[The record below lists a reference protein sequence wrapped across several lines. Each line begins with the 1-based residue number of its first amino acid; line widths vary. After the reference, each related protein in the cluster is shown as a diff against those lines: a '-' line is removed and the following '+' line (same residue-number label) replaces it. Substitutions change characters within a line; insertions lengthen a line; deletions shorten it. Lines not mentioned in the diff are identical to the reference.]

1 MLTCPKSLMTLDLL
15 HEKLAW
21 PAPEETRNPSGEGG
35 RIFADL
41 VHAKVE
47 RAVRHLASDV
57 SVSVLLKDSQTSATE
72 APLALVAEFSRTASD
87 GALRELHRLAWNFSH
102 SPSLITI
109 EPHILRVW
117 TCCETP
123 NDSRKLEDYV
133 VHELPVVELTVV
145 HPSGLAQR
153 ATEVLH
159 WVNLVSGQFFREH
172 SERFQRDQRADQML
186 LGNLRY
192 LRQLLHQAGLDNDD
206 VCHDLLARVV
216 FVQFLF
222 DRKDG
227 KGHPALDQN
236 KLAILHQQGILR
248 TRHSDFPS
256 ILEDYEDTYCLF
268 DWLNNIFNGDL
279 FPGKGNSNEERER
292 EWQEEKSIVKPIHLQ
307 LLREFIKGDVD
318 MPTGQFCLWPYYA
331 FDAIPLEF
339 ISSIY
344 ETFVTERASGDG
356 IFYTP
361 PHLVDFILDRVL
373 PWNSDNWN
381 LKILDPSCGS
391 GIFLVKAFQRL
402 IHRWKLAHPG
412 KTIRAEILRGLL
424 EKNLFGV
431 DKDTHAVRVASFSLY
446 LAMCDEID
454 PKFYWSQVK
463 FPPMRGKRLIN
474 SDFFDESQP
483 GFRTEEDAAS
493 YDLVIGNAPWGKL
506 LTPAAKTW
514 ATDKKHPWPIAN
526 KDIGTLFL
534 PKAAI
539 LARAEGSVAMIQS
552 ASSLLFNKNP
562 PACAF
567 RKLFFQCFHV
577 EEIINLSVLRFKVF
591 NRKTHASKTS
601 IAPSCI
607 IILKSK
613 IPTNARFAYITPKQ
627 SVEIADEFEII
638 INPTDCKSVK
648 PEDAATDIDIWSA
661 MAWGHHRDWALIN
674 RLRLS
679 KSLSDYEKSKDIWG
693 TIGISWW
700 QDPKENA
707 KTYGWLFNRHSLRSK
722 SLPRKS
728 NLFILSEDLPL
739 NKTLCAD
746 RPRNEEA
753 FSYPQLIVKRSWSI
767 DTKRFQSRLVIP
779 DNIGQGILCSLSY
792 ISICSTKENEDI
804 LRTACVTFN
813 STLAVYFLLLTSGRF
828 ASYRPEVLLEE
839 VMNMPI
845 PYPDKGIID
854 GLHSHADMDS
864 KIFELFHLKD
874 AEKVLIEDLCE
885 ITLED
890 FKGDLNSPG
899 RQRTQRHD
907 KTLDEPDLSKF
918 CEYFIRVLKAGFG
931 RDKNITATIFQET
944 GTDLLPYRLVAF
956 ELNRSSDKPYNVMP
970 LNTSE
975 LLAEMETLNQTWLR
989 SRKTSGGSIYHQRI
1003 ARIYEYRDGVPTI
1016 FILKPDARRYWT
1028 RSMGLHDGDEVAADF
1043 MHWQQAQNRG
1053 QI

>member
-1 MLTCPKSLMTLDLL
+1 MFLDLL

-47 RAVRHLASDV
+47 RAARHLASDV

-72 APLALVAEFSRTASD
+72 APLALVAEFSRTASNE
-87 GALRELHRLAWNFSH
+87 ALRELHRLAWNFSH

-117 TCCETP
+117 TCCELP
-123 NDSRKLEDYV
+123 NDSRKLDDYII
-133 VHELPVVELTVV
+133 HELPIADLTAV
-145 HPSGLAQR
+145 HQSGIAQR

-192 LRQLLHQAGLDNDD
+192 LRQRLHQGGLDNDD

-222 DRKDG
+222 DRKDA

-236 KLAILHQQGILR
+236 KLAILHQQGILT
-248 TRHSDFPS
+248 TRHADFPS
-256 ILEDYEDTYCLF
+256 ILADYEDTYRLF

-292 EWQEEKSIVKPIHLQ
+292 EWQEEKNIVKPIHLQ
-307 LLREFIKGDVD
+307 LLREFIKGDLD

-373 PWNSDNWN
+373 PWNSENWN
-381 LKILDPSCGS
+381 LKVLDPSCGS

-493 YDLVIGNAPWGKL
+493 YDLVIGNAPWGEKL
-506 LTPAAKTW
+506 LTPTAKKW
-514 ATDKKHPWPIAN
+514 ATDKKHPWPLAN
-526 KDIGTLFL
+526 KGIGTLFL
-534 PKAAI
+534 PKSAA
-539 LARAEGSVAMIQS
+539 LAKPEGSVAMIQS
-552 ASSLLFNKNP
+552 ASSLLFNRSNT
-562 PACAF
+562 ASNFRNRFFSAF
-567 RKLFFQCFHV
+567 HT
-577 EEIINLSVLRFKVF
+577 EEIINLSALRFKVF

-601 IAPSCI
+601 VAPSCI
-607 IILKSK
+607 VVFKPILPSNCR
-613 IPTNARFAYITPKQ
+613 IGYISPKQ
-627 SVEIADEFEII
+627 IDESSDEFEIVVDPNDYAWI
-638 INPTDCKSVK
+638 YAD
-648 PEDAATDIDIWSA
+648 DAANDPSSWSVL
-661 MAWGHHRDWALIN
+661 MWGNNRDHALI
-674 RLRLS
+674 RRLS
-679 KSLSDYEKSKDIWG
+679 KMDSLDKFEQLGKICSREGVIFGDRKKLYEELRGRRILTGKESLTTKGLYFKSDNLETIDEPYIDSKASTDFQ
-693 TIGISWW
+693 S
-700 QDPKENA
+700 
-707 KTYGWLFNRHSLRSK
+707 FSL
-722 SLPRKS
+722 
-728 NLFILSEDLPL
+728 
-739 NKTLCAD
+739 
-746 RPRNEEA
+746 
-753 FSYPQLIVKRSWSI
+753 PQLIIKQAWQIKVG
-767 DTKRFQSRLVIP
+767 RFQAMLTMPSTNGGVICTQSYVSIHAETK
-779 DNIGQGILCSLSY
+779 DRNILEVACLCY
-792 ISICSTKENEDI
+792 NSI
-804 LRTACVTFN
+804 
-813 STLAVYFLLLTSGRF
+813 LAVYFLLLTSGRF
-828 ASYRPEVLLEE
+828 ASYRPEPLVKELLS
-839 VMNMPI
+839 VPI
-845 PYPDKGIID
+845 PELKAVYSEVANKAEGIDQYIHEAF
-854 GLHSHADMDS
+854 G
-864 KIFELFHLKD
+864 FKD
-874 AEKVLIEDLCE
+874 AEWVLIEDLCNF
-885 ITLED
+885 TLPD
-890 FKGDLNSPG
+890 FKGDVTSPG

-907 KTLDEPDLSKF
+907 NTLDEPDLSKF

-931 RDKNITATIFQET
+931 QNKNISATIFQEV

-956 ELNRSSDKPYNVMP
+956 ELNRSSNKPYNVMP
-970 LNTSE
+970 LNTFE
-975 LLAEMETLNQTWLR
+975 LLAELETLNQTWLR
-989 SRKTSGGSIYHQRI
+989 SQKTSGGSIYHQRI

-1043 MHWQQAQNRG
+1043 MRWQQAQNRG
-1053 QI
+1053 